1 MSTSPAA
8 IAQLAAD
15 CQPDGLTQK
24 NSEKIAAELAK
35 TFGVQQ
41 EEVGLLRLE
50 KESLVFVHP
59 VKLHNVGRIPL
70 NSSSVVAVRTV
81 NSRRPEII
89 NNFVRAR
96 HATFFEMVDVGS
108 NPGQKKAKEE
118 QVIQKLMSAPVISMN
133 KVLGVIQIC
142 RKGLTGP
149 AAGPDFSQTDLQ
161 KLAAARAGLA
171 KCFEK

>member
-50 KESLVFVHP
+50 NESLVCVHP
-59 VKLHNVGRIPL
+59 VKLHTARRIPL
-70 NSSSVVAVRTV
+70 NSSSVVAVGSANSMRTW
-81 NSRRPEII
+81 II
-89 NNFVRAR
+89 NNFVRSR
-96 HATFFEMVDVGS
+96 HATS
-108 NPGQKKAKEE
+108 
-118 QVIQKLMSAPVISMN
+118 
-133 KVLGVIQIC
+133 C
-142 RKGLTGP
+142 
-149 AAGPDFSQTDLQ
+149 
-161 KLAAARAGLA
+161 ARV
-171 KCFEK
+171 